1 MQKILLQLVSGKPGW
16 EQALAKLDRMA
27 MKADASSRV
36 ALYND
41 FRKQGLSHMQA
52 TLAALESMNFSKRGT
67 SGTLYKLNMMVP
79 FLNAQIQGLNVLW
92 EAFTGKLPYAEAL
105 KQKQKFYTR
114 AAMMSALTVMYAAM
128 MQDDEAYENADM
140 RTRLQNWFVRI
151 PGVKDPLKIP
161 IPFEVGLIFKA
172 LPEAVI
178 LAGRK
183 DAEAREVMKALGGM
197 VAMSSPLGVSTQPQA
212 IKPIIEAS
220 LNKSFFTGRDIES
233 AQEQELLPTERVR
246 AGTSELAKLF
256 SQATGGTVS
265 PIMIEHFVAGYT
277 GGLGLSIMQAA
288 NAILPTDRE
297 APSKRLSEMPVIGSL
312 FQASDAPGQ
321 ITSMYERA
329 KRYEQIKNT
338 FDKYVD
344 EGRAAEA
351 QALAQRYSREIVF
364 ADIAED
370 FKKDVGELTTLEK
383 QIRASALSSDEKSD
397 RLKEIR
403 QAKIALAKAFNV
415 SAVSE

>member
-1 MQKILLQLVSGKPGW
+1 
-16 EQALAKLDRMA
+16 
-27 MKADASSRV
+27 
-36 ALYND
+36 
-41 FRKQGLSHMQA
+41 
-52 TLAALESMNFSKRGT
+52 
-67 SGTLYKLNMMVP
+67 
-79 FLNAQIQGLNVLW
+79 
-92 EAFTGKLPYAEAL
+92 
-105 KQKQKFYTR
+105 
-114 AAMMSALTVMYAAM
+114 MYASM

-172 LPEAVI
+172 LPEAVL

-265 PIMIEHFVAGYT
+265 PIMIEHFVAGYS

-383 QIRASALSSDEKSD
+383 QIRASALSSDEKTE

-403 QAKIALAKAFNV
+403 QAKIALSKAFNV
-415 SAVSE
+415 AAVSE